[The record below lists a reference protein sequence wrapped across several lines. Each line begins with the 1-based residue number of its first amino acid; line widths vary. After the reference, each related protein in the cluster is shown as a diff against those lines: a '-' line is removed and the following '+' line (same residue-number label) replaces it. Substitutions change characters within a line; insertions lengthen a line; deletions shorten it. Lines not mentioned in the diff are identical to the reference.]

1 MTRVV
6 MVTLTRWDDHGST
19 IVSQEEADQDVAD
32 KVNEGVDPR
41 DREVMHSVASVTLCA
56 LRSVKT
62 ALYVCYDPKLVK

>member
-1 MTRVV
+1 
-6 MVTLTRWDDHGST
+6 
-19 IVSQEEADQDVAD
+19 VSQEEADQDVAD